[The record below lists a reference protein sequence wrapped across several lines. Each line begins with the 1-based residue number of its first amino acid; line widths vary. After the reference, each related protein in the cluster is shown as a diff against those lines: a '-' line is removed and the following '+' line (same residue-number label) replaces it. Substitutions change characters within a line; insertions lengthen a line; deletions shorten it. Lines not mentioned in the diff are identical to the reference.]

1 MNKMKPILKYLKN
14 FFLKKEI
21 LGEDTS
27 LTGIVKAD
35 TLLTQLVNKGKVPGI
50 AISVLAQ
57 GELFFQRGYGFAD
70 LENEI
75 PMDPEH
81 TILRIGS
88 VSKPI
93 AATALA
99 KMVEEG
105 IIDLDTSF
113 YNYVPYYPRKKH
125 DFTIRQLAGH
135 TSGIRGYEGK
145 EYALNKPYSIKESLE
160 IFKDDP
166 LLYKP
171 GENYIYNTF
180 DWVMISLAM
189 QEASGIPFDQY
200 VQNKVLTPLGLT
212 NTQAEIPGQL
222 PDKTGVFYSRMATQF
237 RKATQVD
244 NRWKLAGG
252 GYLSTA
258 KDIANFGQAY
268 LEKRIADEQLLNQ
281 FLISGTYKD
290 QSTWYGLGW
299 EVSMDAMGRPYY
311 GHVGNGVG
319 VYSNF
324 YVYPSEDM
332 VFSIIINCTN
342 PKVQAE
348 LNEVID
354 TLIISRKV
362 SEI

>member
-1 MNKMKPILKYLKN
+1 MKPILKYLKN
-14 FFLKKEI
+14 FFIKKEI
-21 LGEDTS
+21 LGDYTG
-27 LTGIVKAD
+27 LTGLVKAD
-35 TLLTQLVNKGKVPGI
+35 ALLAKLVNENKVPGL
-50 AISVLAQ
+50 AITVLDD
-57 GELFFQRGYGFAD
+57 GKTVFQQGYGFAD
-70 LENEI
+70 IANNI
-75 PMDPEH
+75 PMDPQH
-81 TILRIGS
+81 TILRVGS

-99 KMVEEG
+99 IMVEEG
-105 IIDLDTSF
+105 VIDLDASF
-113 YNYVPYYPRKKH
+113 YQYVPYYPKKEY
-125 DFTIRQLAGH
+125 DFTIKQLASH

-145 EYALNKPYSIKESLE
+145 EYALNKPYSIKESLD

-189 QEASGIPFDQY
+189 QEASGVPFDQY
-200 VQNKVLTPLGLT
+200 VRDKVLLPLGL
-212 NTQAEIPGQL
+212 NDTQAEIPGQL
-222 PDKTGVFYSRMATQF
+222 PENTAVFYSKMAMKF
-237 RKATQVD
+237 RKATPVD

-258 KDIANFGQAY
+258 VDIAKFGQAY
-268 LEKRIADEQLLNQ
+268 LEKRITDKEVLKQ
-281 FLISGTYKD
+281 FLTSSKYKD
-290 QSTWYGLGW
+290 ELTWYGLGW
-299 EVSMDAMGRPYY
+299 EVSNDPQGRSYY

-324 YVYPSEDM
+324 YVYPAEKM

-348 LNEVID
+348 LNEIID
-354 TLIISRKV
+354 TIVNS
-362 SEI
+362 STS